1 MYKLLLLVVLHSYFI
16 IPENLTKVFGEHLR
30 TQVEDR
36 LNFFATGDIPKKN
49 EEVMKEALAD
59 HNAQV
64 ENVKEAD
71 ETVNGQLR

>member
-1 MYKLLLLVVLHSYFI
+1 MLFSITYLFVF
-16 IPENLTKVFGEHLR
+16 PENLTKVFGEHLR

-64 ENVKEAD
+64 ETNVKESD
-71 ETVNGQLR
+71 ETVNGQFTL